1 MELTDTTT
9 DQTSISVMP
18 AIFNGPCQQEV
29 REETEKEVQKVVVL
43 MIRCT
48 SFAKVGNRQGFQV
61 RGLALVQAPRPQRS
75 DDDHVLSFDT

>member
-1 MELTDTTT
+1 MAPVSRKRGRD
-9 DQTSISVMP
+9 
-18 AIFNGPCQQEV
+18 
-29 REETEKEVQKVVVL
+29 RKEVQKVVVL

-48 SFAKVGNRQGFQV
+48 EFRESREQTGFQV